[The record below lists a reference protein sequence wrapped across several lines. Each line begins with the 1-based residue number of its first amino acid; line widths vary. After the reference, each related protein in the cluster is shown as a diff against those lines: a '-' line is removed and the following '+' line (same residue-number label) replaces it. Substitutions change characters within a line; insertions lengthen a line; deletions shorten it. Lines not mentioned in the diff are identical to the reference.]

1 MQSRSAAQDTVSSSS
16 SSTSTDLAISVTA
29 ALRHAL
35 CDPIGSVPLHEP
47 RFAGN
52 EWAYLR
58 DCLDSTFV
66 SSVGPY
72 VDRFERALEAFT
84 GARRAVAVVN
94 GTAALHVALVLAGV
108 RPGDEV
114 LVPAFTFVATANA
127 VSYCDATPHFI
138 DIEER
143 TLGLDARGLDVY
155 LKEIAVERAGSLV
168 NRATGRPIRALV
180 PMHTF
185 GHPSDLEGLAGV
197 AERYGLVLVED
208 AAEGLGSTYRGQHVG
223 TFGMLGVLSFN
234 GNKTITTGGGGAILT
249 DDEELAARAKHL
261 TTTAKLPHRWAYRH
275 DQVGF
280 NYRMPNLN
288 AALGCAQ
295 LEQLPAFLSSKRR
308 LLDRYLA
315 VFEAMPAVKVFQ
327 EPVASSS
334 NYWLHAL
341 VLDDPDG
348 NAQEA
353 ILAATNEVGLGTRPP
368 WTPMHMLK
376 PYAMCPRMHLPV
388 TESMARRIVNLPSG
402 PGLGAICADRTERA
416 NGT

>member
-1 MQSRSAAQDTVSSSS
+1 MQSRPTAQDTVSPASSGAS
-16 SSTSTDLAISVTA
+16 ADLAIAVTA

-52 EWAYLR
+52 ERAYLR

-94 GTAALHVALVLAGV
+94 GTAALHVALMLAGV

-127 VSYCDATPHFI
+127 VSYCGATPHFV

-143 TLGLDARGLDVY
+143 TLGLDARGLDAH

-185 GHPSDLEGLAGV
+185 GHPSDLDALLDVAGNYGLAI
-197 AERYGLVLVED
+197 VED
-208 AAEGLGSTYRGQHVG
+208 AAEGIGSTYREQHVG

-249 DDEELAARAKHL
+249 NDEELAARAKHL
-261 TTTAKLPHRWAYRH
+261 TTTAKLPHLWAYVH
-275 DQVGF
+275 DEVGF
-280 NYRMPNLN
+280 NYRMPNVN

-295 LEQLPAFLSSKRR
+295 LEQLPAFLKAKRR
-308 LLDRYLA
+308 LLDRYLDA
-315 VFEAMPAVKVFQ
+315 FEGMPEVRVFK
-327 EPVASSS
+327 EPVGTSS
-334 NYWLHAL
+334 NFWLHAL
-341 VLDDPDG
+341 VLRDT
-348 NAQEA
+348 NREAQEA

-376 PYAMCPRMHLPV
+376 SYAMCPRMRLPV
-388 TESMARRIVNLPSG
+388 TESLARRIVNLPSG
-402 PGLGAICADRTERA
+402 PGLGAVRVDRTERA
-416 NGT
+416 NGI

>member
-1 MQSRSAAQDTVSSSS
+1 MRSKPNEQDQGSSAGAGANTELSI
-16 SSTSTDLAISVTA
+16 AVTE
-29 ALRHAL
+29 ALRRAL
-35 CDPIGSVPLHEP
+35 GEPSGTVPLHEP

-72 VDRFERALEAFT
+72 VDRFERDLEALT
-84 GARRAVAVVN
+84 GARRAVALVN
-94 GTAALHVALVLAGV
+94 GTAALHVALLLAGV

-114 LVPAFTFVATANA
+114 LVPAFTFVATVNA
-127 VSYCDATPHFI
+127 VSYCGATPHFV

-143 TLGLDARGLDVY
+143 TLGLDARRLDAY

-168 NRATGRPIRALV
+168 NRASGRPIRALV

-185 GHPSDLEGLAGV
+185 GHPSDLEGLVGV
-197 AERYGLVLVED
+197 ADRYGLALVED
-208 AAEGLGSTYRGQHVG
+208 AAEGLGSTYRGRHVG
-223 TFGMLGVLSFN
+223 TFGLLGVLSFN

-249 DDEELAARAKHL
+249 NDEELAARAKHL

-280 NYRMPNLN
+280 NYRMPNIN

-295 LEQLPAFLSSKRR
+295 LEQLPAFLSAKRR

-315 VFEAMPAVKVFQ
+315 AFEGIPGVKIFEEPA
-327 EPVASSS
+327 EASS

-341 VLDDPDG
+341 LLDDPEAK
-348 NAQEA
+348 AQDA
-353 ILAATNEVGLGTRPP
+353 ILAATNEAGLGTRPP
-368 WTPMHMLK
+368 WTPMHMLE
-376 PYAMCPRMHLPV
+376 PYAGCPRMDLTV
-388 TESMARRIVNLPSG
+388 TETLSRKIVNLPSG
-402 PGLGAICADRTERA
+402 PGLAIVGEDGVERA
-416 NGT
+416 AGE